1 MSGLFKGLSLL
12 TEFIYKKILAF
23 KDILKAIYESDYF
36 FFIGLVLIGLVIY
49 YVLEIL
55 IGIKLG
61 SEYREFFTNKKQYQ
75 DKKMIRDDKDINMIR
90 DDKDDKT
97 ITN

>member
-36 FFIGLVLIGLVIY
+36 FFICLVLIGLVIY
-49 YVLEIL
+49 YVLESL

-61 SEYREFFTNKKQYQ
+61 SEYREFFINKKQYQ
-75 DKKMIRDDKDINMIR
+75 DKKDKG
-90 DDKDDKT
+90 
-97 ITN
+97 

>member
-61 SEYREFFTNKKQYQ
+61 SEYREFFTNKKQYH
-75 DKKMIRDDKDINMIR
+75 DKKMIRDDKNN
-90 DDKDDKT
+90 KT